1 MKQEIL
7 RLLKEEKGYVS
18 GQALCDRFQVS
29 RTAVWKAVRQLE
41 EEGYAIEAVRNRGY
55 RLTGCPDRLT
65 EEELGSEICGWA
77 GRSICYREE
86 TESTNDL
93 AKKLAAEGCPEG
105 TLVTADYQSAG
116 KGRRGRAWSSP
127 KGEAV
132 YMSLVRRP
140 DLPPASASMVTLVG
154 AMAVTAAVGRETGLS
169 CQIKWPNDV
178 VSGGRK
184 VCGILTEMSAEL
196 DCIHYIVMGMGIN
209 TGQREFPEELR
220 EKATSLLLECGR
232 PVNRCRLAAAVLEE
246 FEGLYARFL
255 EDGDLRGLAAEYN
268 SRLAG
273 LGREVRILDPAGAYT
288 GVSRGID
295 EEGRLLV
302 EMDGGDTRRVVSGEV
317 SVRGLYGYV

>member
-65 EEELGSEICGWA
+65 EKELGSEICGWA
-77 GRSICYREE
+77 GSSICYREE

-105 TLVTADYQSAG
+105 TLVTADYQSSG

-132 YMSLVRRP
+132 YMSLVLRP

-295 EEGRLLV
+295 EEGGLLV